1 MRIVATIYKYFFF
14 AVEFLKG
21 VKKMGG
27 VNILIFF
34 GGPKNIFWRGSK
46 TILFWGGG
54 SVQKYFFGGLSYISL
69 ERVQNK
75 RGGGGVEDQ

>member
-1 MRIVATIYKYFFF
+1 MRIVATIYKYIFF

-27 VNILIFF
+27 INILIFF

-46 TILFWGGG
+46 TILFGGG
-54 SVQKYFFGGLSYISL
+54 SKNIFLGGGPTFLWSGSKT
-69 ERVQNK
+69 NG
-75 RGGGGVEDQ
+75 GGGGVEDQ